1 MLPPLLSALLSAL
14 LAVTVLWKGG
24 KTLESTWVL
33 TGTVWCVLL
42 LMLFLDAKQRT
53 RRVHTSVVLLSA
65 AFLSWSLLS
74 LYFSQTPNYGL
85 DELLRD
91 ASCIA
96 LFLPL
101 STLLQEEKL
110 RAYVQRRLLHAVA
123 AVTLAAVA
131 VGIAV
136 YALQPV
142 SRFVGTFYDFR
153 FDTDYWPNAWA
164 QYLLLAWPLFL
175 LWAQPWKK
183 QLWWARMLVCGVVLG
198 ALLLSYSRGA
208 TVAFAGQA
216 VLLPATLLFIHRNT
230 LKGRDLGNAVIVCV
244 SALAVALLTFSAANV
259 LRSRFHSVESVTA
272 KVTFTA
278 DEGTSS
284 IDERSQF
291 WSQARQLASERP
303 LWGWGPYA
311 FRFVQPRLQQGVL
324 ATSDHPHNMWL
335 KLAMERGIVAAVLLG
350 ALLLCVFVFALRSL
364 VRGTASPALPFTLTS
379 AAGVLAHNLI
389 DFNLQFV
396 GIVFPLWVVLALV
409 ASERRPPARGA
420 RFILVLLFSFAVSS
434 LALTVTA
441 REAPL
446 LFHSSIGRRA
456 EVSKD
461 YTAALA
467 AYELAEGQWLPRDLQ
482 LSKVSVFIALHRLSE
497 AKRELD
503 AYRLLNPVDPR
514 AFTVAGFL
522 HLSAKKPQEA
532 LGEFSQAFIRNGYN
546 DASILRGL
554 LLTLDALGRPV
565 LDREWEDAIV
575 RRLEEFTDAVAF
587 NTHFI
592 ALSRNVEE
600 LEQAMNI
607 AAAVYPH
614 RKTELRALL
623 ARLQREAAEERSRLS
638 AKQGG
643 LLW

>member
-1 MLPPLLSALLSAL
+1 MLPSLLAALLSAL

-33 TGTVWCVLL
+33 TGVVWCALCVLFFLEKKLRSCRTRPAVLL
-42 LMLFLDAKQRT
+42 FA
-53 RRVHTSVVLLSA
+53 A
-65 AFLSWSLLS
+65 AFLSWSWLS
-74 LYFSQTPNYGL
+74 FHHSQTPNYGL

-91 ASCIA
+91 ASCIT

-101 STLLQEEKL
+101 SALLHDEKF
-110 RAYVQRRLLHAVA
+110 RAHLQRRLLHSVA

-131 VGIAV
+131 VGFIV

-164 QYLLLAWPLFL
+164 QYLLLAWPLVL
-175 LWAQPWKK
+175 LWARPWTKK
-183 QLWWARMLVCGVVLG
+183 LWWARTLVCGVVLG

-208 TVAFAGQA
+208 MIAFAGQCA
-216 VLLPATLLFIHRNT
+216 LLLVTLLIMHRAKVDGRVLRNVFI
-230 LKGRDLGNAVIVCV
+230 VVV
-244 SALAVALLTFSAANV
+244 SSAAVALCVFFAANL
-259 LRSRFHSVESVTA
+259 LRSRFHEVESVAA

-291 WSQARQLASERP
+291 WHQARQLASERP
-303 LWGWGPYA
+303 LFGWGPYS

-335 KLAMERGIVAAVLLG
+335 KLAMERGIPAAVLLG
-350 ALLLCVFVFALRSL
+350 ALLFIVFVSSLRTHAS
-364 VRGTASPALPFTLTS
+364 GSATATSPFVVTS

-396 GIVFPLWVVLALV
+396 GILFPLWVVLAFV
-409 ASERRPPARGA
+409 ASEGKKPARGA
-420 RFILVLLFSFAVSS
+420 RFGYVLTFAFAVSS
-434 LALTVTA
+434 LALAVTA

-446 LFHSSIGRRA
+446 LLQSSVGRHA
-456 EVSKD
+456 EASGDFKE
-461 YTAALA
+461 ALQ
-467 AYELAEGQWLPRDLQ
+467 AYEQASEQWLPRDLQ

-497 AKRELD
+497 AQRELT
-503 AYRLLNPVDPR
+503 AYRLQNPVDPR
-514 AFTVAGFL
+514 AFTVAGYL
-522 HLSAKKPQEA
+522 HLSTKKPQEA
-532 LGEFSQAFIRNGYN
+532 LGEFSQAFVRNGYN

-554 LLTLDALGRPV
+554 LLTLRALGRPT
-565 LDREWEDAIV
+565 LNREWEDILFD
-575 RRLEEFTDAVAF
+575 RLEEFTDAVAF

-600 LEQAMNI
+600 LEQAMNL
-607 AAAVYPH
+607 AAMVYPD
-614 RKTELRALL
+614 RAVELRALL
-623 ARLQREAAEERSRLS
+623 ARLQREAAEERGRLS

>member
-24 KTLESTWVL
+24 KTLEATWVL
-33 TGTVWCVLL
+33 TGTVWCSLFLLCFLEKKLRTRHVRPDVPVLL
-42 LMLFLDAKQRT
+42 
-53 RRVHTSVVLLSA
+53 A
-65 AFLSWSLLS
+65 AFLAWSWLS
-74 LYFSQTPNYGL
+74 FHFSQTPNYGL

-101 STLLQEEKL
+101 SAVLYEERLRVFLL
-110 RAYVQRRLLHAVA
+110 RRFLHTVA
-123 AVTLAAVA
+123 AVTLLGVCAGVA
-131 VGIAV
+131 V
-136 YALQPV
+136 YTLQPV

-183 QLWWARMLVCGVVLG
+183 QLWWARLLACGVVLG

-208 TVAFAGQA
+208 MIAFAGQA
-216 VLLPATLLFIHRNT
+216 VLLLLALLIAQRKT
-230 LKGRDLGNAVIVCV
+230 VKARDLRNAVIVIV
-244 SALAVALLTFSAANV
+244 SAVTVALLSFSAANL
-259 LRSRFHSVESVTA
+259 LRSGFHTVESVTA

-291 WSQARQLASERP
+291 WAQARQLASERP
-303 LWGWGPYA
+303 LLGWGPYA

-335 KLAMERGIVAAVLLG
+335 KLAMERGIPAALLLG
-350 ALLLCVFVFALRSL
+350 AFLLIVFASAVRSL
-364 VRGTASPALPFTLTS
+364 VRGTASRSLPFVLTS
-379 AAGVLAHNLI
+379 GAGVLAHNLI

-396 GIVFPLWVVLALV
+396 GIALPLWLVLAFA
-409 ASERRPPARGA
+409 ASEGRQPMRGV
-420 RFILVLLFSFAVSS
+420 RFMILLLFAFAVSS
-434 LALTVTA
+434 LALSVTV

-446 LFHSSIGRRA
+446 LLHSSIGRRA

-461 YTAALA
+461 YKAALA
-467 AYELAEGQWLPRDLQ
+467 AYELAEDQWLPRDLQ

-532 LGEFSQAFIRNGYN
+532 LGEFSQAFARNGYN

-554 LLTLDALGRPV
+554 LLSLHALGRPA
-565 LDREWEDAIV
+565 LDREWEDILFA
-575 RRLEEFTDAVAF
+575 RLEEFTDAVTH

-607 AAAVYPH
+607 AASVYPH